1 MEKLN
6 VRFNDGTKAEI
17 KSISQ
22 KTGLSE
28 SFIARAALN
37 RGLTRLDGIIELEG
51 VKQCVDV
58 ISTYEGIFNVS

>member
-28 SFIARAALN
+28 SVIARAALN
-37 RGLTRLDGIIELEG
+37 RGLGRLNSIIELEST
-51 VKQCVDV
+51 KECVDV
-58 ISTYEGIFNVS
+58 ISTYEPFYNS

>member
-17 KSISQ
+17 KDISK
-22 KTGLSE
+22 KTGFSE

-37 RGLTRLDGIIELEG
+37 RGLTRLGGVIEMEG
-51 VKQCVDV
+51 VKACAEV
-58 ISTYEGIFNVS
+58 ISTYESIFNE